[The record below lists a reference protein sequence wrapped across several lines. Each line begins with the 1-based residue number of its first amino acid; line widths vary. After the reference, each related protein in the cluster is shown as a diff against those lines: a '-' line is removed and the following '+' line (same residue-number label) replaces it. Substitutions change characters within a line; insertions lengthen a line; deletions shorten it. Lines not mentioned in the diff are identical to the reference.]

1 MFDSVFSF
9 SLSLIEGAYQ
19 NHGPGFFVLL
29 FHMFFTMKEPKIV
42 TVENLDF
49 VSGPGYSW
57 LRRHILN
64 IRYSFLLR
72 HADIVRVPS
81 KAVADDVVKYYF
93 VPKSKIRIV

>member
-1 MFDSVFSF
+1 
-9 SLSLIEGAYQ
+9 
-19 NHGPGFFVLL
+19 
-29 FHMFFTMKEPKIV
+29 MFFTMKEPKIV

-64 IRYSFLLR
+64 VRYSFLLR